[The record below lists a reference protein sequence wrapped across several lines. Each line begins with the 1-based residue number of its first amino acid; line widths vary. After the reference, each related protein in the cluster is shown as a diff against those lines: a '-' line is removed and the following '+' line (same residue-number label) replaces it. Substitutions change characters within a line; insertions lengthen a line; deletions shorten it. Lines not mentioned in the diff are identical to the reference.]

1 MEALRTLDRVT
12 GLCYCI
18 SLCSQHIFNSILSR
32 NMMLDHVPGSRILDL
47 MSAGPTFVNLMRNLF
62 ADYGSCVMIL
72 YAQPVLVSGLRMLDP
87 VSASCFVI
95 VFSDRDLVP
104 GSRIVFL

>member
-1 MEALRTLDRVT
+1 
-12 GLCYCI
+12 
-18 SLCSQHIFNSILSR
+18 
-32 NMMLDHVPGSRILDL
+32 MMLDHVPGSRILDL